1 MEQTI
6 ASMRAYTP
14 ALWDNIP
21 DIGLYKDQVLTY
33 IERLYRPLY
42 GENAARLLTSSMLN
56 NYVKL
61 GVIDRPAGKKYG
73 REQLAALSMLVV
85 LKQATAIDDIARL
98 LNAQPGDVRSTY
110 EAFCQ
115 YLKSALNSY
124 ADMLASSDAT
134 ALNLAVGASVS
145 ALASE
150 RMLSTESGQQ
160 PCAKLKSS
168 KEK

>member
-1 MEQTI
+1 MQGTI
-6 ASMRAYTP
+6 TSMRQYTP
-14 ALWDNIP
+14 VPWDNIP

-42 GENAARLLTSSMLN
+42 GDNAARLLTSSMLN

-61 GVIDRPAGKKYG
+61 GAIDRPVGKKYG
-73 REQLAALSMLVV
+73 REQLATLSMLVV

-98 LNAQPGDVRSTY
+98 LSAQRGDARATY
-110 EAFCQ
+110 EAFCE
-115 YLKSALNSY
+115 YFTGALRRY
-124 ADMLASSDAT
+124 ADILASSDAT

-150 RMLSTESGQQ
+150 RMLSTENGQL
-160 PCAKLKSS
+160 PADAK
-168 KEK
+168 